1 MQSAGTCHA
10 IGPDVCPSIGGAEGA
25 AQPSSPALPEE
36 PEEPASLQ
44 EAEEWLGTYDRY
56 VKKVTELAQEENLQD
71 ELEDW
76 IDRCTRRRRYWAPA
90 CDRLRR
96 HQGSDAAG

>member
-10 IGPDVCPSIGGAEGA
+10 AGPDLRPSMGGAEEA
-25 AQPSSPALPEE
+25 AQPPAPALPEE
-36 PEEPASLQ
+36 PDEPASLQ
-44 EAEEWLGTYDRY
+44 EAEEWLGMYDRY
-56 VKKVTELAQEENLQD
+56 VQKVTELAQEENLQD

-76 IDRCTRRRRYWAPA
+76 IDRCTRRRRYWARA

-96 HQGSDAAG
+96 QQESDGAG